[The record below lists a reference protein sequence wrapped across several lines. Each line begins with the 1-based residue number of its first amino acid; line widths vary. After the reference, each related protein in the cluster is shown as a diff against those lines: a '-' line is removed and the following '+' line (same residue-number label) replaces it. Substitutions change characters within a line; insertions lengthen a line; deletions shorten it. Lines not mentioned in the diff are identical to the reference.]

1 MKREEGAQLQNI
13 KNVFIRS
20 HMAIALWLINSQVK
34 MSLTLIKLSTILS
47 VASFIRVSLESLK
60 LQTKQRK
67 PKNNNLQV
75 RAN

>member
-1 MKREEGAQLQNI
+1 MKRKEEARLQNI
-13 KNVFIRS
+13 KHVFIRS
-20 HMAIALWLINSQVK
+20 HMAVALWLINSQVK
-34 MSLTLIKLSTILS
+34 MSLTLVKLSTILR
-47 VASFIRVSLESLK
+47 VARFTCASLETLK